1 MKFENYIIHPTFK
14 QMTVSV
20 LFTIL
25 SIGVWSNH
33 TLAGPHTSPEK
44 PYERVTEGSLL
55 IMDQQGEL
63 TNSCPLQQTD
73 VRIEI
78 SGFLA
83 RTTVVQHFSNPFP
96 EKIEAVYVFPLPN
109 RAAIDDMTLTVGDR
123 VVKGKIKRRE
133 EARVLYEAAR
143 AQGHVAGILDQERP
157 NIFTQSVANIMPG
170 EKVAVTISYVETLT
184 YKDGAYQLV
193 FPMVVGP
200 RYIPGVPTG
209 QIGGGWAY
217 DTDQVPDA
225 STITPPVTPPG
236 TRAGHDISIT
246 VAVDAGLPLNVI
258 ASPSHS
264 ISIDTIKPNRAVVR
278 LQTGTTIPNKD
289 FLLTYNVAGEKI
301 QDAVLTHREG
311 NDGFFTLILQPPD
324 RVIPDDVTPK
334 ELVFVLDTS
343 GSMSGFPIEKA
354 KETMALALK
363 GLNPHDTFN
372 LITFAGDTHV
382 LFPEPVSA
390 TRDNL
395 RKAQEFLQS
404 RRGSGGTEMMKAIR
418 TALEPSD
425 SPQHI
430 RIVCFMTDGYVGNDM
445 AILDEVQQHP
455 NARIFSFGIGN
466 SVNRFLLDNMAE
478 YGRGEVEYVGLQ
490 DDGSAAAQR
499 FYKRIRHPLLTDISI
514 DWGDLEVTDVYP
526 KRLPDL
532 FSAKPLILTGRYTQP
547 RKSNV
552 KIHGTVSGLPV
563 VREVELNF
571 PESETSHKVL
581 AALWA
586 RLKIAHL
593 LSQDFKGIQQGRPNT
608 TISEAITQLGLNYRL
623 MTQFTSFVAVEE
635 MTVTEGG
642 EPRRID
648 VPVEIPDGVSYEGVF
663 GDRNW
668 ESKGPTSGLRAKRSI
683 RRSLAAPPASTMR
696 PNRIIERSQV
706 FAAPEE
712 DWINPAEPTDRVF
725 KFHKSLR
732 NLRERMKTNA
742 FFLTPD
748 DKRFVKQGKA
758 EIQIWLSEINEE
770 TLHSLRHLG
779 VELLLQPK
787 MSKLV
792 IGRIP
797 ISKLEELAQ
806 LKVVRYVA
814 PLPSDT

>member
-1 MKFENYIIHPTFK
+1 MKSENLTVDPSLKLI
-14 QMTVSV
+14 TVSL

-25 SIGVWSNH
+25 SFGLWSSH
-33 TLAGPHTSPEK
+33 TLAGPHPSPGK
-44 PYERVTEGSLL
+44 PHNRVTEGSLL
-55 IMDQQGEL
+55 IVDHQGEL
-63 TNSCPLQQTD
+63 TDSCPLQRTD
-73 VRIEI
+73 VHIEI

-83 RTTVVQHFSNPFP
+83 RTTVVQNFTNPFP

-123 VVKGKIKRRE
+123 IVKGKIKRRE

-143 AQGHVAGILDQERP
+143 AKGHVAGLLDQERP

-200 RYIPGVPTG
+200 RYIPGTPTG
-209 QIGGGWAY
+209 QLGGGWAY

-246 VAVDAGLPLNVI
+246 ATVDAGLPLNVI

-264 ISIDTIKPNRAVVR
+264 ISIDTFKPNRAVVR
-278 LQTGTTIPNKD
+278 LQTGATIPNKD
-289 FLLTYNVAGEKI
+289 FLLTYNVTGETI

-311 NDGFFTLILQPPD
+311 NNGFFTLILQPPD
-324 RVIPDDVTPK
+324 RVIPDEVTPK

-343 GSMSGFPIEKA
+343 GSMSGFPIDKA

-363 GLNPHDTFN
+363 GLNSHDTFN

-390 TRDNL
+390 TKANL

-404 RRGSGGTEMMKAIR
+404 RRGGGGTEMMKAIR

-425 SPQHI
+425 SHQHI

-445 AILDEVQQHP
+445 AILGEVQRHP
-455 NARIFSFGIGN
+455 NARVFSFGIGN
-466 SVNRFLLDNMAE
+466 SVNRFLLDKMAE
-478 YGRGEVEYVGLQ
+478 HGRGEVEYVGLQ

-499 FYKRIRHPLLTDISI
+499 FFDRIRHPLLTDISI
-514 DWGDLEVTDVYP
+514 DWGDLEVTDIYP

-547 RKSNV
+547 RKGEV
-552 KIHGTVSGLPV
+552 TIQGTVSGLPV
-563 VREVELNF
+563 VRQLELNL
-571 PESETSHKVL
+571 PESEPSHDVL

-586 RLKIAHL
+586 RLKIADL
-593 LSQDFKGIQQGRPNT
+593 MGQDYNGIQQGRPNT
-608 TISEAITQLGLNYRL
+608 TIRDTITQLGLNYRL
-623 MTQFTSFVAVEE
+623 LTQFTSFVAVEE
-635 MTVTEGG
+635 MTLTEGG

-648 VPVEIPDGVSYEGVF
+648 VPVEIPEGVSYEGVF
-663 GDRNW
+663 GDRDW
-668 ESKGPTSGLRAKRSI
+668 DSKGPTSGLRAKRSI
-683 RRSLAAPPASTMR
+683 RSSLAAPPVSNMR
-696 PNRIIERSQV
+696 PNRIIERSQG
-706 FAAPEE
+706 FAAQEQ
-712 DWINPAEPTDRVF
+712 DWINPADQASPAS
-725 KFHKSLR
+725 KFHKALR
-732 NLRERMKTNA
+732 DLRERMKTNA
-742 FFLTPD
+742 FVLTPD

-770 TLHSLRHLG
+770 TLRSLRHLG
-779 VELLLQPK
+779 VELLGQPK
-787 MSKLV
+787 MSQLV

-797 ISKLEELAQ
+797 ISQLENLAQ
-806 LKVVRYVA
+806 LKAVRYVA
-814 PLPSDT
+814 PLSSDT